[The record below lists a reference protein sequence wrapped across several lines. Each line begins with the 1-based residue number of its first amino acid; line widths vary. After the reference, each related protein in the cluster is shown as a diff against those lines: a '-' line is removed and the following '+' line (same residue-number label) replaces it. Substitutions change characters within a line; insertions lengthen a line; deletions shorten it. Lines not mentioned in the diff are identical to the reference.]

1 MQKPKRRIA
10 LLFVVLSI
18 FIGTAF
24 IGTTFG
30 SNHYTTALAF
40 HSLQNKINT
49 GTSHSITANS
59 SALHKQNTY
68 IKSGPGGLITAECT
82 DSCSPYTSQQSQTGC
97 SYSFYYTPQQS
108 QGMSEV
114 ACDASENIFTY
125 YPTYNNYEPSSYTL
139 ANTYTYSPANEV
151 NATNAQQAP
160 YLLTCPTP
168 YSSDEHPTDQSYF
181 TNYPGIAG
189 EACINTQSSLTT
201 QISLPLTISWSP
213 TSLASASVGNMYVS
227 NPGSMIIDI
236 YAYSPMLSQA
246 AGGSISNGFTSSS
259 YVFKQ
264 VPSVAQ
270 HAVWTWSA
278 VFALFGDAQIPNQLS
293 VTVNPQYDA
302 LFESDP
308 LGFSQQTASKI
319 TTSTYTFSSASSSSQ
334 STDSYVLST
343 TSSTSTTVPSTTSIT
358 TTSPGFVQSL
368 AQANYAAASS
378 STTSI
383 STSTT
388 STSTTSTSTTISY
401 ECIYQYTY
409 TANLNLQNIQNTFI
423 PFNEITGTVKLGN
436 KVQLL
441 TNTFNAMVLPYLLF
455 NYQMPSPGGAT
466 LQNSYDIFSPWN
478 YYNPANTEEPFT
490 IDTPGRFYINYSG
503 TLINIL
509 SNTLT
514 NPNDFGNLLNN
525 LISILFGN
533 SGSGNGLQKVQ
544 NEFPM
549 YGLRSP
555 YISDPISIAAIPNDY
570 VFVLNESNPPY
581 GDYYLSVLRLIPKGY
596 YNTTNN
602 PPTSMEN
609 TSASTYTQAEEE
621 WVDEWNNYWPNIIN
635 EQNETTYVINSF
647 DLSSM
652 FPGFTPMNISANYA
666 GDIFISGYSMSGYG
680 RYISQSPDIVGILN
694 ALSSNPTPIQLS
706 SNWQAPS
713 GVSAFLEIATAP
725 TGDLIFAA
733 TPSKGYIYSFNFS
746 NTQIAPYGNISL
758 SFGATEPSIG
768 QQVLV
773 NITDYLYNGGLYGVN
788 FNGVAAPNVLV
799 GGSFD
804 PKTDFDL
811 ANYHHPLGLEDI
823 NGYLYVL
830 DDWTGGLG
838 NKHCGWLGIEIVTPL
853 FTLGKCPITKFN
865 ILMLRVIN
873 STGYGVPINPT
884 NFNDI
889 WQEQECSAVNQQGQ
903 PVDLSNQ
910 QYYTSSDTTPPT
922 GITCTP
928 SNKCT
933 LTTIADII
941 TTNGNIKT
949 GRSASGEFE
958 WGCVANTQTKS
969 KTFYSLSTV
978 SGITNYPPY
987 GWPLSANITVNSHST
1002 TFCSSSSC
1010 TYTPSTLP
1018 SSYTGGY
1025 KPIGP
1030 GIPSSY
1036 NQFELGFS
1044 VNFNDTVNTIFHTI
1058 SNGYLCWNPS
1068 SWFWCTTSNPQY
1080 NELIV
1085 ATRLNVQN
1093 YTKLFAGNPPYTCY
1107 TDSKKDSAK
1116 NGGACQYLKRVSNM
1130 YPPVYTMPDSFRYV
1144 ENAGL
1149 QTMTF
1154 AGLLNS
1160 AAQNPSMGA
1169 VYYNA
1174 GPPSL
1179 SIESITGAN
1188 GPSGEYLIYSVAKS
1202 PSDQLQLS
1210 VNNNVVAT
1218 GTGEVTYTLDC
1229 NTGNSCSSST
1239 PVSVTDVTTGVTTSA
1254 SVSLQS
1260 GSGLAPSSITV
1271 PSASTTPYSTTGTPL
1286 TSSITGSLLV
1296 PYSYTYSLSDNLYN
1310 VQLLGVYINGVEQ
1323 PAGTA
1328 CQPPNDCQPQG
1339 CGTWINPPPSP
1350 SSSMS
1355 TTTVFTYAL
1364 INTPNNELSSMV
1376 ENAGTYFKDAYTQGL
1391 YVPQLNATIMPPNI
1405 YYYIE
1410 SNRLFGFAYVN
1421 VTQCKSEG
1429 YTSTGIPVEDC
1440 AQNTQQVLNAQQT
1453 QQYNIVQYMQNTI
1466 SGTINVFQEI
1476 QPLPTQINSP
1486 QLVSPSPNDRGVDI
1500 YASPTPSFSY
1510 TSTLAPILLPL
1521 FDFYQQLTY
1530 DSPMTL
1536 DASSYP
1542 GFRLFTF
1549 VFNDRFNNT
1558 IYVPMAL
1565 DVANTVVLSINATT
1579 TPDQNNYNQ
1588 TQISINGYAYVPSSA
1603 PGGPATPVPAG
1614 QKIYLYFN
1622 KNINYINYNAVTDPV
1637 NTMLCAY
1644 GAVLINGTSTLSTNV
1659 PTNCT
1664 LANPDWAGMQTNAN
1678 LTTYHPSF
1686 NSQGVCNPPASS
1698 LLSINYQMC
1707 NLYNMY
1713 GLSATCPST
1722 GSGAE
1727 QFCEP
1732 LYANGT
1738 GICTSQIGLF
1748 AIATTNSMGGFSTT
1762 ITACGGGASQISSKI
1777 IAEYYGAPLQ
1787 PLEANVL
1794 PLALQANVVNL
1805 ASDYPN
1811 YLTVNEL
1818 NYYYAPNETST
1829 GVLLGMPMLNMGEIS
1844 AAIFA
1849 AFAFATTM
1857 LLLYKTKNKKG
1868 SKYAQKAK
1876 STSL

>member
-10 LLFVVLSI
+10 LLLVVLSI

-24 IGTTFG
+24 G
-30 SNHYTTALAF
+30 SNLYTATLAF
-40 HSLQNKINT
+40 HSLQNGINI

-59 SALHKQNTY
+59 SALHNQNTY
-68 IKSGPGGLITAECT
+68 RIVGGIGSGAGGESTSTECT
-82 DSCSPYTSQQSQTGC
+82 DSCSYPPSEQSQTGC

-108 QGMSEV
+108 QSMSEV
-114 ACDASENIFTY
+114 TCYASENILTN
-125 YPTYNNYEPSSYTL
+125 YPTYNYKLSSSTV
-139 ANTYTYSPANEV
+139 ASTPYSPANEV

-160 YLLTCPTP
+160 SLLICPIS

-181 TNYPGIAG
+181 FTGSSPGIAG
-189 EACINTQSSLTT
+189 EACINTQNSLTT
-201 QISLPLTISWSP
+201 QISLPLTISWSS
-213 TSLASASVGNMYVS
+213 TSLASASVGSMQVT
-227 NPGSMIIDI
+227 NPGSMAIDL
-236 YAYSPMLSQA
+236 YAYSPMLSPD
-246 AGGSISNGFTSSS
+246 AGNSISNGFTSNS

-278 VFALFGDAQIPNQLS
+278 VFAAFGNAQVPNQLS

-302 LFESDP
+302 L
-308 LGFSQQTASKI
+308 GFSQQAAP
-319 TTSTYTFSSASSSSQ
+319 SA
-334 STDSYVLST
+334 
-343 TSSTSTTVPSTTSIT
+343 TSSTSTTSSSTISTSTSTSITSTIQYCTSGTYLVYAGSSGCYDACVHLHECYLEYSCSSGALISGCTTYKSPSSTCSPSGCTIGTSTSTASTSASTTSTLIS
-358 TTSPGFVQSL
+358 TSTST
-368 AQANYAAASS
+368 ASTS
-378 STTSI
+378 ASTSTSTSI
-383 STSTT
+383 STTLPLT
-388 STSTTSTSTTISY
+388 VY
-401 ECIYQYTY
+401 ECVYQYTY
-409 TANLNLQNIQNTFI
+409 TANLILQNIQNTFI
-423 PFNEITGTVKLGN
+423 PFNEITGTAQSDN

-441 TNTFNAMVLPYLLF
+441 TNTFNANALPYLLF

-478 YYNPANTEEPFT
+478 YYNPANTEEPFP

-503 TLINIL
+503 TLINTP

-514 NPNDFGNLLNN
+514 NPNDFRNLIDN
-525 LISILFGN
+525 LISNLFENGKSGKALQQLGN
-533 SGSGNGLQKVQ
+533 KLSVAGLH
-544 NEFPM
+544 
-549 YGLRSP
+549 SP
-555 YISDPISIAAIPNDY
+555 YISNPISIAAIPNDY
-570 VFVLNESNPPY
+570 VFVLNQSNS
-581 GDYYLSVLRLIPKGY
+581 GDYYLSILRLIPKGY

-602 PPTSMEN
+602 PPTSMQSE
-609 TSASTYTQAEEE
+609 SASTYQQAENN
-621 WVDEWNNYWPNIIN
+621 WVEEWNNYWPDVIN
-635 EQNETTYVINSF
+635 EQNETTYVIKSI
-647 DLSSM
+647 DLSNSNW
-652 FPGFTPMNISANYA
+652 FPGFTPLNISANYA
-666 GDIFISGYSMSGYG
+666 GDVFISGYSTSESY
-680 RYISQSPDIVGILN
+680 RHISQGPDIVGIVN
-694 ALSSNPTPIQLS
+694 ALSSNPIYIQLT

-713 GVSAFLEIATAP
+713 GVIAFPEIAAAP

-733 TPSKGYIYSFNFS
+733 TPNKGYIYSFNFS
-746 NTQIAPYGNISL
+746 NTKIAPYGNISL

-773 NITDYLYNGGLYGVN
+773 NITDYLYNGGLYGVK
-788 FNGVAAPNVLV
+788 FNSAPTNVLA
-799 GGSFD
+799 GGSFN
-804 PKTDFDL
+804 PETDFDL

-830 DDWTGGLG
+830 DDWSGGLG
-838 NKHCGWLGIEIVTPL
+838 STGCRWPGVIKIFGI
-853 FTLGKCPITKFN
+853 TLNQCPITKFN

-873 STGYGVPINPT
+873 STGYSVPINPT

-889 WQEQECSAVNQQGQ
+889 WQEQMCTAENQITGQ
-903 PVDLSNQ
+903 PVDLSNPK
-910 QYYTSSDTTPPT
+910 YYTSSSTIQPS

-928 SNKCT
+928 SNCK
-933 LTTIADII
+933 LTTIAEI
-941 TTNGNIKT
+941 TRADK
-949 GRSASGEFE
+949 FE

-978 SGITNYPPY
+978 SGVTNYPPY
-987 GWPLSANITVNSHST
+987 GWPLSANITVKGHSV
-1002 TFCSSSSC
+1002 TFCSSSSPSC
-1010 TYTPSTLP
+1010 TYNPSNLP

-1030 GIPSSY
+1030 GITSKY
-1036 NQFELGFS
+1036 NRFDLGFS
-1044 VNFNDTVNTIFHTI
+1044 VNFNDTVNIIFRGT
-1058 SNGYLCWNPS
+1058 
-1068 SWFWCTTSNPQY
+1068 QY

-1107 TDSKKDSAK
+1107 TDSDNS
-1116 NGGACQYLKRVSNM
+1116 GACQQLESVSNM

-1160 AAQNPSMGA
+1160 AAQNPGMGA

-1239 PVSVTDVTTGVTTSA
+1239 PVSVTDVTTGKTTST

-1260 GSGLAPSSITV
+1260 GSGLAPSPSSITI
-1271 PSASTTPYSTTGTPL
+1271 PSASTTPYSMVGTPL
-1286 TSSITGSLLV
+1286 NSSITGSLLV
-1296 PYSYTYSLSDNLYN
+1296 PYSYTYSLSKNLYN

-1323 PAGTA
+1323 PPGTA
-1328 CQPPNDCQPQG
+1328 CQPPNNCWPQG
-1339 CGTWINPPPSP
+1339 CGNWVTQPPSP
-1350 SSSMS
+1350 SSSES

-1364 INTPNNELSSMV
+1364 VNTPNNKLSSIV
-1376 ENAGTYFKDAYTQGL
+1376 ENAGTYFKDVYTQGL

-1410 SNRLFGFAYVN
+1410 NNRLFGFAYVN
-1421 VTQCKSEG
+1421 VTQCQNEG

-1453 QQYNIVQYMQNTI
+1453 QQYNIVQYTQNTVF
-1466 SGTINVFQEI
+1466 GTMNAFQEI
-1476 QPLPTQINSP
+1476 QPLSTQLNYP
-1486 QLVSPSPNDRGVDI
+1486 QLVSTQPNDRGVDI
-1500 YASPTPSFSY
+1500 YANPTPSFSY
-1510 TSTLAPILLPL
+1510 TSTLAPVLLPL

-1530 DSPMTL
+1530 DSPL
-1536 DASSYP
+1536 LLNASNYL

-1558 IYVPMAL
+1558 IYVPMAI
-1565 DVANTVVLSINATT
+1565 DVANTVVLSMNATT

-1588 TQISINGYAYVPSSA
+1588 TQISINGYAYVPSST
-1603 PGGPATPVPAG
+1603 PGGTATPVPAG
-1614 QKIYLYFN
+1614 QEIYLYFN

-1644 GAVLINGTSTLSTNV
+1644 GAVLVNGTSALSANV

-1678 LTTYHPSF
+1678 LITYQPSF
-1686 NSQGVCNPPASS
+1686 NSLGECNPPASS
-1698 LLSINYQMC
+1698 LLSINYRMC

-1722 GSGAE
+1722 GYGAE

-1748 AIATTNSMGGFSTT
+1748 AIVTTNSIGGFSANV
-1762 ITACGGGASQISSKI
+1762 IACGGGTSQISSQI
-1777 IAEYYGAPLQ
+1777 IAEYYGTPLQ

-1818 NYYYAPNETST
+1818 NYYYAPNETSA

-1844 AAIFA
+1844 AVILA
-1849 AFAFATTM
+1849 AFAFATAM
-1857 LLLYKTKNKKG
+1857 LLLYKTKTKRK
-1868 SKYAQKAK
+1868 
-1876 STSL
+1876 